1 MGISTSLDANGK
13 KVCGGTAM
21 PKLDLDTIP
30 QTNTTGYPAP
40 YDAPVQGRWYRRLA
54 PPTGL
59 SDFAASPV
67 VLQPGAWSARKS
79 VVSGRGVSVRVEFG
93 GRRRIKT
100 KKKQK
105 T

>member
-21 PKLDLDTIP
+21 PKLDLDAIP

-59 SDFAASPV
+59 SHFAASHV
-67 VLQPGAWSARKS
+67 VPKPGAWSPHPQRHRS
-79 VVSGRGVSVRVEFG
+79 EGRRVGKQG
-93 GRRRIKT
+93 GRKVKFRWS
-100 KKKQK
+100 Q
-105 T
+105 

>member
-30 QTNTTGYPAP
+30 QTNTTGYTAP
-40 YDAPVQGRWYRRLA
+40 YDEPVQGRWYRRPA

-59 SDFAASPV
+59 SDFPASHV
-67 VLQPGAWSARKS
+67 VLQPGAWASQRRRPDGEDAVLVMFAGEEGDGKS
-79 VVSGRGVSVRVEFG
+79 GGRG
-93 GRRRIKT
+93 K
-100 KKKQK
+100 
-105 T
+105 